1 MSAGGLRSN
10 MLHMQ
15 GNKGKVFG
23 AAVTVPIPVN
33 TPSLRMEN
41 KGKDVNVNLIPLG
54 SAGVWGASSSSSAE
68 STEQA
73 NAAPVSVPTTVHPSV
88 SKPAPWA
95 TKSVQNTIDTGG
107 DGHAGKPE
115 RQKSWADTDSDED
128 DDKETPASENDKK
141 PETNHDNDWRYGRD
155 DGPAEQDLQ
164 QVV

>member
-1 MSAGGLRSN
+1 

-15 GNKGKVFG
+15 GKTGRVFG

-54 SAGVWGASSSSSAE
+54 SAGVWGASSSSAAD

-95 TKSVQNTIDTGG
+95 TKSVQNTSDTGG
-107 DGHAGKPE
+107 DGHAGKPME

-128 DDKETPASENDKK
+128 DDKETPASENDK
-141 PETNHDNDWRYGRD
+141 NHDNNRRYGRY
-155 DGPAEQDLQ
+155 DGPSEQDVQ
-164 QVV
+164 QVL